1 MEEQIKL
8 NFAMIEKALWNAT
21 LETFQRS
28 LVEILSILD
37 KYLMAK
43 RNKSR
48 YEYKERKEKTLIT
61 LLGEVTVKRRYY
73 WDTEQKEWVFLL
85 DELLGLESTAVSDSL
100 KELVVILAT
109 KGPSYRDVRDRLYD
123 LFNNQILSHEKIRQ
137 LLIESSEQLQM
148 KEEPE
153 EKKKKVRILFIEA
166 DGFWTGVQ
174 KRGDKTKKKRETKLV
189 VVHEGW
195 EKRQAGDYKL
205 KNPLYLTS
213 YRSEKAADFWDRVY
227 LKIWSK
233 YEDLGSIPII
243 INGDFASWIRGGV
256 DCFKNG
262 FYQYDRFHLKR
273 DIRRLLS
280 KNQANCKAALCAI
293 DENVPEKLLQL
304 LADEHTLTKD
314 EDILEFIV
322 RLKPHQE
329 AAIDYRKRL
338 AEKKYQLP
346 EDLRGMG
353 AAEANVDRFKLRTSK
368 RGRAWSAKGLEA
380 ILNMLGMLYE
390 GTLKEAIAGLDSTMF
405 TTEQKEELV
414 AMSAGQVSKQVGV
427 KALNAQ
433 KAGFPSIDKGVSQ
446 GYSKLFR
453 QMLEVQMV

>member
-8 NFAMIEKALWNAT
+8 SFATIEKTLWNLT

-37 KYLMAK
+37 NYLMAK
-43 RNKSR
+43 RNRSR

-61 LLGEVTVKRRYY
+61 LLGEVTIKRRYY
-73 WDTEQKEWVFLL
+73 WDTEQNEWVYLL

-100 KELVVILAT
+100 KELVVIWAT

-123 LFNNQILSHEKIRQ
+123 LFNSQILSHEKIRQ
-137 LLIESSEQLQM
+137 LLIESSERLEQ
-148 KEEPE
+148 KEGPE
-153 EKKKKVRILFIEA
+153 EKKKKVKILFIEA

-174 KRGDKTKKKRETKLV
+174 KRGNKTKKKRETKLI

-195 EKRQAGDYKL
+195 EKRQADDYKL
-205 KNPLYLTS
+205 KNPMYFTS
-213 YRSEKAADFWDRVY
+213 YQSEKAADLWDRVF
-227 LKIWSK
+227 LRIWSK

-243 INGDFASWIRGGV
+243 INGDFASWIRSGI
-256 DCFKNG
+256 DSFKHG
-262 FYQYDRFHLKR
+262 LYQYDRFHLKR
-273 DIRRLLS
+273 DIRKLLS
-280 KNQANCKAALCAI
+280 QNQDSCKEALCAI

-304 LADEHTLTKD
+304 LAEEHTLTRD
-314 EDILEFIV
+314 EDIVEFIK

-329 AAIDYRKRL
+329 TVIDYRQRL
-338 AEKKYQLP
+338 AEKEYQIP

-353 AAEANVDRFKLRTSK
+353 AAESNVDRFKLRTSK
-368 RGRAWSAKGLEA
+368 RGRAWSAKGLKA

-390 GTLKEAIAGLDSTMF
+390 GTLKDAIAGLDSSIF
-405 TTEQKEELV
+405 TTEQTEELV
-414 AMSAGQVSKQVGV
+414 AISAGQVAKQVGV
-427 KALNAQ
+427 EALNAQ
-433 KAGFPSIDKGVSQ
+433 RAGLPSLDKGVSQ

-453 QMLEVQMV
+453 QMLKVQMV

>member
-8 NFAMIEKALWNAT
+8 NFAMIEKTLFNAT

-37 KYLMAK
+37 RYLMAK
-43 RNKSR
+43 RNKNR

-61 LLGEVTVKRRYY
+61 MLGEVTIKRRYY

-100 KELVVILAT
+100 QELVTIWAT
-109 KGPSYRDVRDRLYD
+109 KGPSYRDVRDRLSD

-137 LLIESSEQLQM
+137 LLIESSELLQR
-148 KEEPE
+148 KEAPE

-205 KNPLYLTS
+205 KNPIYLTS

-273 DIRRLLS
+273 DIRKLLS
-280 KNQANCKAALCAI
+280 QNQDNCKAALCAV
-293 DENVPEKLLQL
+293 DENVPEKLLKL
-304 LADEHTLTKD
+304 LAEEHTLTKD
-314 EDILEFIV
+314 KDIFEFIV

-329 AAIDYRKRL
+329 TVIDYRERL
-338 AEKKYQLP
+338 AKKNYQLP

-353 AAEANVDRFKLRTSK
+353 AAESNVDRFKLRTSK
-368 RGRAWSAKGLEA
+368 RGRAWSARGLEA

-390 GTLKEAIAGLDSTMF
+390 GTLKEAIAGLDSTIF
-405 TTEQKEELV
+405 TTEQTEEIV
-414 AMSAGQVSKQVGV
+414 AASAGQVAKQVGV

-433 KAGFPSIDKGVSQ
+433 KAGFPSLDKGVTQ

>member
-8 NFAMIEKALWNAT
+8 NFAALEKTLWNAT

-61 LLGEVTVKRRYY
+61 MLGEITIKRRYY
-73 WDTEQKEWVFLL
+73 WDTEQKEWVYLL
-85 DELLGLESTAVSDSL
+85 DELLGLEGTAVSDSL
-100 KELVVILAT
+100 KELVIIWAT
-109 KGPSYRDVRDRLYD
+109 KGPSYRDVRDRLED
-123 LFNNQILSHEKIRQ
+123 LFNNRILSHEKIRQ
-137 LLIESSEQLQM
+137 LLIESSELLQM
-148 KEEPE
+148 KESPE
-153 EKKKKVRILFIEA
+153 EKKKKVNIIFIET

-174 KRGDKTKKKRETKLV
+174 KRGNKSKKKRETKLV

-195 EKRQAGDYKL
+195 EKRQADDYKL
-205 KNPLYLTS
+205 KNPMYLTS
-213 YRSEKAADFWDRVY
+213 CQSEKAEDLWDRVY
-227 LKIWSK
+227 LRIWSK
-233 YEDLGSIPII
+233 YENIGSIPII
-243 INGDFASWIRGGV
+243 INGDFASWIRSGV
-256 DCFKNG
+256 NHFKHSL
-262 FYQYDRFHLKR
+262 YQYDRFHLKR
-273 DIRRLLS
+273 DIRMLLS
-280 KNQANCKAALCAI
+280 KNQDNCKMALCAI
-293 DENVPEKLLQL
+293 DENVPEKLMQL
-304 LADEHTLTKD
+304 LAEEHTLTKD
-314 EDILEFIV
+314 EDIFKFIM

-329 AAIDYRKRL
+329 TTIDYRQRL
-338 AEKKYQLP
+338 AKEKYHLP

-390 GTLKEAIAGLDSTMF
+390 GTLKEAMAGLDSTLF
-405 TTEQKEELV
+405 TTAQAEELIE
-414 AMSAGQVSKQVGV
+414 MSAGQVAKEVGI
-427 KALNAQ
+427 KALNVR
-433 KAGFPSIDKGVSQ
+433 KGGFPSLNKGITE

-453 QMLEVQMV
+453 QILEIQMV

>member
-1 MEEQIKL
+1 MEEHIKL
-8 NFAMIEKALWNAT
+8 NFTTIEKALWNAT

-61 LLGEVTVKRRYY
+61 MLGEVTIKRRYY

-100 KELVVILAT
+100 KELVVIWAT
-109 KGPSYRDVRDRLYD
+109 KGPSYRDVRDRLHD
-123 LFNNQILSHEKIRQ
+123 LFDNQILSHEKIRQ
-137 LLIESSEQLQM
+137 LLIETSELLQ
-148 KEEPE
+148 KQGVPE

-174 KRGDKTKKKRETKLV
+174 KRGVKTKKKRETKLI

-195 EKRQAGDYKL
+195 EKRQASDYKL
-205 KNPLYLTS
+205 KNPMYFTS
-213 YRSEKAADFWDRVY
+213 YQSEKAEDLWDRVF
-227 LKIWSK
+227 LRIWSK
-233 YEDLGSIPII
+233 YEDVGSIPII
-243 INGDFASWIRGGV
+243 INGDFASWIRGGT
-256 DCFKNG
+256 DCFKHG

-280 KNQANCKAALCAI
+280 KNQDSCKTALLAI
-293 DENVPEKLLQL
+293 DENVPEELLKLLAQ
-304 LADEHTLTKD
+304 EHTLTKD
-314 EDILEFIV
+314 EDIFEFIMRV
-322 RLKPHQE
+322 EPHQE
-329 AAIDYRKRL
+329 AVIDYRERL
-338 AEKKYQLP
+338 AEKSYQLP

-390 GTLKEAIAGLDSTMF
+390 GTLKEAIAGLDSILF
-405 TTEQKEELV
+405 TTEQTEEFV
-414 AMSAGQVSKQVGV
+414 AMSAGQVAKQVGI
-427 KALNAQ
+427 KALNVQ
-433 KAGFPSIDKGVSQ
+433 RAGFPSLDQGVTQ

-453 QMLEVQMV
+453 QVLEVQMV

>member
-1 MEEQIKL
+1 LEEQIKL
-8 NFAMIEKALWNAT
+8 NFATIEKALWNAT

-37 KYLMAK
+37 RYLMAK
-43 RNKSR
+43 RNKER

-61 LLGEVTVKRRYY
+61 MLGEVTIKRRYY

-85 DELLGLESTAVSDSL
+85 DELLGIESTAVSDSL
-100 KELVVILAT
+100 KELVVIWAT
-109 KGPSYRDVRDRLYD
+109 KGPSYRDVLDRLHD

-137 LLIESSEQLQM
+137 LLIETSELLQ
-148 KEEPE
+148 KQGVPE

-174 KRGDKTKKKRETKLV
+174 KKGFKTKKKRETKLI

-195 EKRQAGDYKL
+195 EKRQADDYKL
-205 KNPLYLTS
+205 KNPIYLTS

-227 LKIWSK
+227 LRIWSK

-243 INGDFASWIRGGV
+243 INGDFASWIRGGL

-273 DIRRLLS
+273 DIKRLLS
-280 KNQANCKAALCAI
+280 KNQDNCKAALLAI
-293 DENVPEKLLQL
+293 DENVPEKLLEL
-304 LADEHTLTKD
+304 LDEEHTLTKD
-314 EDILEFIV
+314 EDIFEFIM

-329 AAIDYRKRL
+329 AVIDYRERL

-353 AAEANVDRFKLRTSK
+353 AAESNVDRFKLRTSK
-368 RGRAWSAKGLEA
+368 RGRAWSARGLEA
-380 ILNMLGMLYE
+380 ILKMLGMLYE
-390 GTLKEAIAGLDSTMF
+390 GTLKEAIAGLDSTIF
-405 TTEQKEELV
+405 TTEQTEELV
-414 AMSAGQVSKQVGV
+414 AMSAGQVAKQVGV

-433 KAGFPSIDKGVSQ
+433 KAGFPSLDKGVSQ

>member
-1 MEEQIKL
+1 LDSQINL
-8 NFAMIEKALWNAT
+8 SFALIEKTLWNAT

-37 KYLMAK
+37 RYLMAK

-61 LLGEVTVKRRYY
+61 LLGEVTIKRRYY
-73 WDTEQKEWVFLL
+73 WDTEKKEWVFLL

-100 KELVVILAT
+100 KELVVIWAT
-109 KGPSYRDVRDRLYD
+109 KGSSYRDVRDRLYD

-148 KEEPE
+148 KEAPE

-174 KRGDKTKKKRETKLV
+174 KRGKKTKMKRETKLV

-205 KNPLYLTS
+205 KNPMYFTS
-213 YRSEKAADFWDRVY
+213 YPSEKVEDFWDRVY
-227 LKIWSK
+227 LRIWST
-233 YEDLGSIPII
+233 YEAIGSIPII
-243 INGDFASWIRGGV
+243 INGDFASWIRGGT
-256 DCFKNG
+256 DSFKHG

-273 DIRRLLS
+273 DVRRLLS
-280 KNQANCKAALCAI
+280 GNQDNCKAALLAI
-293 DENVPEKLLQL
+293 DENAPEKLLQH
-304 LADEHTLTKD
+304 LAKEYTLTKD
-314 EDILEFIV
+314 EDIFEFMN

-329 AAIDYRKRL
+329 AVIDYRQRL
-338 AEKKYQLP
+338 KEYQLP
-346 EDLRGMG
+346 EGLRGMG

-390 GTLKEAIAGLDSTMF
+390 GTLKEAIAGLDSTLF
-405 TTEQKEELV
+405 TTEQTEELV
-414 AMSAGQVSKQVGV
+414 AMSAGRVAKQVGV
-427 KALNAQ
+427 KALNAP
-433 KAGFPSIDKGVSQ
+433 KAGFPSLDKGATQ

-453 QMLEVQMV
+453 QFLEVQVV

>member
-8 NFAMIEKALWNAT
+8 NFATIEKALWNAT

-37 KYLMAK
+37 RYLMAK
-43 RNKSR
+43 RNKER

-61 LLGEVTVKRRYY
+61 MLGEVTIKRRYY

-85 DELLGLESTAVSDSL
+85 DELLGIESTAVSDSL
-100 KELVVILAT
+100 KELVVIWAT
-109 KGPSYRDVRDRLYD
+109 KGPSYRDVRDRLHD

-137 LLIESSEQLQM
+137 LLIETSELLQ
-148 KEEPE
+148 KQGVPE

-174 KRGDKTKKKRETKLV
+174 KKGFKTKKKRETKLI

-195 EKRQAGDYKL
+195 EKRQADDYKL
-205 KNPLYLTS
+205 KNPIYLTS

-227 LKIWSK
+227 LRIWSK

-243 INGDFASWIRGGV
+243 INGDFASWIRGGL

-273 DIRRLLS
+273 DIKRLLS
-280 KNQANCKAALCAI
+280 KNQDNCKAALLAI
-293 DENVPEKLLQL
+293 DENVPEKLLEL
-304 LADEHTLTKD
+304 LDEEHILTKD

-322 RLKPHQE
+322 RLKPHQKTV
-329 AAIDYRKRL
+329 IDYRERL

-353 AAEANVDRFKLRTSK
+353 AAESNVDRFKLRTSK
-368 RGRAWSAKGLEA
+368 RGRAWSARGLEA
-380 ILNMLGMLYE
+380 ILKMLGMLYE
-390 GTLKEAIAGLDSTMF
+390 GTLKEAIAGLDSTIF
-405 TTEQKEELV
+405 TTEQTEELV
-414 AMSAGQVSKQVGV
+414 AMSAGQVAKQVGV
-427 KALNAQ
+427 KALNAK
-433 KAGFPSIDKGVSQ
+433 KAGFPSLDKGVSQ